1 MQQMSS
7 VKLRNRTGGA
17 FHGRPNSREVWNNA
31 SFRNR

>member
-17 FHGRPNSREVWNNA
+17 FHGRPDSGEVGNGA